1 MVGEVRVGMIHIG
14 QGELVRVQ
22 RTGLRGL
29 PTAFTWRGRR
39 FEVREAR
46 RAMTAAGLRWEAA
59 LEGETYRLRTVNGL
73 RCELQHDPGL
83 GLWRMRR
90 VLG

>member
-1 MVGEVRVGMIHIG
+1 MTHIG

-22 RTGLRGL
+22 RAGLRGL

-39 FEVREAR
+39 FEVREAQ
-46 RAMTAAGLRWEAA
+46 RAMAAAGSRWEAGPQ
-59 LEGETYRLRTVNGL
+59 GETYRLRTANGL

-90 VLG
+90 VLR

>member
-1 MVGEVRVGMIHIG
+1 VVGEERVGMTHIG

-22 RTGLRGL
+22 RAGLRGL

-46 RAMTAAGLRWEAA
+46 RAAAAGSGWEAA
-59 LEGETYRLRTVNGL
+59 LQGETYRLRTVNGL